1 MTSLQYFIDGFKGK
15 VPIWP
20 LMMTRGRSLMFSLM
34 LRFRN
39 IYIYMVFAGGYHEY
53 IEIGVNI
60 VIVVFDQ
67 GGSAP

>member
-1 MTSLQYFIDGFKGK
+1 
-15 VPIWP
+15 
-20 LMMTRGRSLMFSLM
+20 MMTRGRSLMFSLM

-39 IYIYMVFAGGYHEY
+39 IYIYMVFARGYHEY